1 MHLLL
6 CAGPSNPAVP
16 IGLSANFS
24 TNVTL
29 VMWLIP
35 LITYDPETHVVQYGL
50 SVSNMNL
57 NSSLVLINSSIR
69 STNLIGRVELTDLM
83 VNTIYFYRVIAR
95 NSAGI
100 TSSAIASFTTGSVG
114 K

>member
-24 TNVTL
+24 SNVI
-29 VMWLIP
+29 VIMWIIP
-35 LITYDPETHVVQYGL
+35 LITYDPEMYVVQYGP
-50 SVSNMNL
+50 SVSNLNL
-57 NSSLVLINSSIR
+57 SSSLVFINSSIR
-69 STNLIGRVELTDLM
+69 STNLVGRVELADLM

-95 NSAGI
+95 NSAGT